1 VQRYTELRA
10 PYLLIGGLGARR
22 VRLPAGPLARAPLFA
37 AASKRGEDIGG
48 KAIEGGPIAR
58 DHISSLRIGLGLP

>member
-1 VQRYTELRA
+1 
-10 PYLLIGGLGARR
+10 